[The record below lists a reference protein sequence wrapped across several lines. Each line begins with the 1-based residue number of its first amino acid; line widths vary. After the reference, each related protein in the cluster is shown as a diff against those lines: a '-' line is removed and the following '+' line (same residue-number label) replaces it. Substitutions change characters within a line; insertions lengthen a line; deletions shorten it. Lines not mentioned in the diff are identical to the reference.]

1 MYGSVVREDAIVIG
15 KGQNSIRQIT
25 TKIVNYN
32 LLKKI
37 MQCISCT
44 LATLFLVA
52 STKKVGTTSI
62 KDSWNF
68 FGLGIQ
74 NLWCTM
80 HFLALSLKN
89 L

>member
-1 MYGSVVREDAIVIG
+1 MYGRVVREDEIG
-15 KGQNSIRQIT
+15 IGIGQSSIRQIT

-52 STKKVGTTSI
+52 STRK
-62 KDSWNF
+62 
-68 FGLGIQ
+68 FGD
-74 NLWCTM
+74 NK
-80 HFLALSLKN
+80 H
-89 L
+89 